1 VQQVYWPIGS
11 RSRLRSLSSFSLVIR
26 GHASDNHRL
35 VTEFSRV
42 RPSESVAHTPWA
54 RRAKRQNARPQ
65 RRQVCASREPRAAL
79 QSSILTAKSCVSQ
92 GFSIIFTSSSIFRSH
107 SVPASCQLA
116 TFRLRL
122 LPFLSD
128 GSGSI
133 RIRRPCSSLLFKR
146 PNATATSETCA
157 ISTNPNPRQSPETRS
172 VTAKALRAPP
182 ACEKCSRRSWL
193 VTELARLPTYTFGI

>member
-1 VQQVYWPIGS
+1 VQQVYWPVGS
-11 RSRLRSLSSFSLVIR
+11 RSLLRSLSSFSLVIR
-26 GHASDNHRL
+26 GQASDNHRL

-42 RPSESVAHTPWA
+42 RPSESVAHTPWV

-79 QSSILTAKSCVSQ
+79 QSSILIVKSCVSQ
-92 GFSIIFTSSSIFRSH
+92 GFSIIFTSSSIFRSD
-107 SVPASCQLA
+107 SVPVGCQLA
-116 TFRLRL
+116 RFRLR
-122 LPFLSD
+122 PFPYLSD

-146 PNATATSETCA
+146 LNATATSETSV

-172 VTAKALRAPP
+172 VTPRALRTPPPRKNAPEDHP
-182 ACEKCSRRSWL
+182 GAKSK
-193 VTELARLPTYTFGI
+193 